1 MALPTP
7 NVTPCR
13 PLSNATNIDPAS
25 RVGFATAVLPTPP
38 QDVGCKR
45 RIAQPDDTPSKRPR
59 VVTAQNTEDDV
70 DMGGVEVVNSR
81 TRRQTMFNLLTTAS
95 FRSPIGPT
103 RTILPSRRILQSF
116 VSSHKSDVYT
126 CHSLSDSHF
135 VTPPYACAYSNAAK
149 RNSTPF
155 LAVATEEGS
164 VMILNTSKR
173 HDWEFESQR
182 TLFQPH
188 YNGIF
193 DIKWNLDDSILA
205 TASGDKRTHIT
216 SVETHQVI
224 QVLQGH
230 SSTVKCIAWNPSH
243 PDLLSTGS
251 RDGNICLW
259 DLRVA
264 ADDGNSGTSENASPL
279 RPVTAIDAAHG
290 QEKNK
295 GERRK
300 TMHLPRSVTGL
311 LYSNPDTLVSC
322 GSFDGILNM
331 WDLRQPKVS
340 ATGKRTKKPPP
351 MAPACMSPTDPTML
365 HGARRAR
372 GLMALCAGSGPT
384 SGLLF
389 ALGADNYIHAYD
401 SSSLTH
407 VESITHPN
415 MLSSFYVRLASSP
428 CGRWLAS
435 GCMAKN
441 GSLFLYD
448 VSNVGRLSSAVPPTT
463 AVEFRGQTGEVG
475 AVDWATDMIASCADD
490 RTVRVWR
497 PDPDAY
503 QDCIA
508 HPEERAWE
516 WSWSTGV
523 YPS

>member
-1 MALPTP
+1 M
-7 NVTPCR
+7 
-13 PLSNATNIDPAS
+13 
-25 RVGFATAVLPTPP
+25 
-38 QDVGCKR
+38 
-45 RIAQPDDTPSKRPR
+45 
-59 VVTAQNTEDDV
+59 TAQNTQGDV
-70 DMGGVEVVNSR
+70 DMGVVEVVNSR
-81 TRRQTMFNLLTTAS
+81 TRRQTMFNLLRTAS
-95 FRSPIGPT
+95 FRSLIGPT

-135 VTPPYACAYSNAAK
+135 VTPPYACAYSNGAK

-182 TLFQPH
+182 ALFQPH

-216 SVETHQVI
+216 SVETQQVI

-230 SSTVKCIAWNPSH
+230 SSTVKCTAWNPSH

-251 RDGNICLW
+251 RDGNIYLW
-259 DLRVA
+259 DLRVTA
-264 ADDGNSGTSENASPL
+264 NDGNSGTGENASPL
-279 RPVTAIDAAHG
+279 RPVIAIDAAHG

-295 GERRK
+295 GGRRK

-340 ATGKRTKKPPP
+340 ATGKRTKKSPP
-351 MAPACMSPTDPTML
+351 MAPACTSPTDPTML

-384 SGLLF
+384 SSLLF

-415 MLSSFYVRLASSP
+415 MLSSFYVRLATSP

-435 GCMAKN
+435 GCTAKN

-463 AVEFRGQTGEVG
+463 AVELRGQTGEVG

-497 PDPDAY
+497 PDLDAY